1 MGEPLASWTDGAAK
15 AAIVEFVE
23 GVTTPGGTDH
33 VPPAE
38 RVAVFDNDGTLWCE
52 KPMPIQLDFTIRR
65 LAELARD
72 DPALRQRQPYKAA
85 FEQDHHWLGAAMVKH
100 YRGDDGDL
108 GLLKDAV
115 EQAFEAISV
124 QDYDRRVTSFFEEA
138 VHPTLG
144 HPYRACGYLPMV
156 ELLRYLEANGFTT
169 YIASGGDRDFM
180 RPVAEQLY
188 GIPPERV
195 IGSALGLTY
204 READGG
210 SELLYKAAIEVFDD
224 GPEKPVRIWSRI
236 GRRPLLAFGNSTGTS
251 RCWPLPAAQTA
262 RRCACCCCTTMPTES
277 STTAA
282 APNRPWTGPPPTA
295 GRWSASSTTG
305 RSSSKQ
311 HHHDQP
317 ANRPPD
323 AGGADQGHGVGP
335 GGAVPDGVR

>member
-1 MGEPLASWTDGAAK
+1 MVEPLASWTDGAAK
-15 AAIVEFVE
+15 AAIVEFVAR
-23 GVTTPGGTDH
+23 VTTPGGTDH

-124 QDYDRRVTSFFEEA
+124 QDYDRRVTSFFA
-138 VHPTLG
+138 QASHPTLG

-210 SELLYKAAIEVFDD
+210 SELLYKAAIEFFDD

-236 GRRPLLAFGNSTGTS
+236 GRRPLLAFGNSNGDIPMLAFAGGPD
-251 RCWPLPAAQTA
+251 RPALRLLLLHDDADREFDDRGGAEQA
-262 RRCACCCCTTMPTES
+262 LDR
-277 STTAA
+277 AA
-282 APNRPWTGPPPTA
+282 ANGWTVVSIKRDWQVVFEATPP
-295 GRWSASSTTG
+295 
-305 RSSSKQ
+305 
-311 HHHDQP
+311 
-317 ANRPPD
+317 
-323 AGGADQGHGVGP
+323 
-335 GGAVPDGVR
+335 